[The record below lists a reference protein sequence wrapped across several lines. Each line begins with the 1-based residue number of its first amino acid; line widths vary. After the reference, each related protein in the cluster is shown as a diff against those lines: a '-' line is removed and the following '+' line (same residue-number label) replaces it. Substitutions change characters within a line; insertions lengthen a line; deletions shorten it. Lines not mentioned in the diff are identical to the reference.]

1 MSKFAPRVRKK
12 RITLENRVT
21 EINGIQLYNC
31 FVAGAQKILDNQA
44 LLNKINV
51 FPVADADTGSN
62 MASTMLS
69 IVNNVN
75 PQDNVKQTISSIADA
90 ALTGA
95 RGNSG
100 IIFAQYLYGFSQEIG
115 DVALLTVKNFAE
127 SMQRAVKYAYDA
139 IANPQEGTIISVIK
153 DWADCVYDMKD
164 SYDEF
169 IDLLLN
175 AFGKA
180 TESLKSTAK
189 WIATKAKY
197 IVDAGA
203 KGFVVFLEGMM
214 EYFKS
219 GLQAVT
225 INNAEIISSEELDTF
240 DHQNITF
247 RYCTEALLSGENLSK
262 EVIYNMINDL
272 GDSLVVAGSPTKMR
286 LHIHTDEP
294 WTVMDRIQKI
304 GNTIYQKVEDMVMQN
319 DIVSNKKSNIGILTD
334 STCDLP
340 EELLNK
346 HQIQVV
352 PLSIHFG
359 EELYLDH
366 LTIKLKT
373 FIEKLY
379 SYPELPT
386 SAQPSLNE
394 FINKYNYLTSH
405 YDSVISS
412 HIMERLSNTI
422 NGSRK
427 AAEKV
432 SEKTGKKISVVD
444 TNSASSSLGL
454 MLVRAAECIEQG
466 MSHDEVVEKL
476 KLWTQNSKMWVCC
489 NTVKYAFKS
498 GRLSNFKS
506 FLVKCLGVMPTI
518 TIKPDG
524 KPTLSDVS
532 FSSKKSYKN
541 TLDSFRKFVKGKKV
555 WNYAITHADNM
566 EAALYLQDKVKE
578 MTGKE
583 ALYITEVSPM
593 LTGKVGPKTIS
604 ISVILE

>member
-1 MSKFAPRVRKK
+1 M
-12 RITLENRVT
+12 ENRVT

-75 PQDNVKQTISSIADA
+75 PQDNVKQTMSSIADA

-115 DVALLTVKNFAE
+115 DVASLTVKNFAE
-127 SMQRAVKYAYDA
+127 SMQKAVKYAYDA

-153 DWADCVYDMKD
+153 DWANCVYNMKD
-164 SYDEF
+164 SCDDF
-169 IDLLLN
+169 IKILLN
-175 AFGKA
+175 AFSKA

-189 WIATKAKY
+189 WIATKARS
-197 IVDAGA
+197 IVDAGG
-203 KGFVVFLEGMM
+203 KGYVVFLEGMM

-219 GLQAVT
+219 GLQTVT
-225 INNAEIISSEELDTF
+225 INNTEIISSEELDTF

-262 EVIYNMINDL
+262 KVIYDMINDL
-272 GDSLVVAGSPTKMR
+272 GDSLVVAGSPNKMR

-294 WTVMDRIQKI
+294 WVVMERIQKI
-304 GNTIYQKVEDMVMQN
+304 GSTIYQKVEDMVMQN
-319 DIVSNKKSNIGILTD
+319 DIVANKKSNIGILTD

-346 HQIQVV
+346 HHIQVV

-359 EELYLDH
+359 KELYLDH
-366 LTIKLKT
+366 LTIKPDT
-373 FIEKLY
+373 FIEKLC

-394 FINKYNYLTSH
+394 FVNKYNYLTSH

-466 MSHDEVVEKL
+466 MSHDKVVEKL
-476 KLWTQNSKMWVCC
+476 KLWTKNSKMWVCC

-506 FLVKCLGVMPTI
+506 FLVKCLGFMPTI

-524 KPTLSDVS
+524 KPTLSDIS
-532 FSSKKSYKN
+532 FSSRTSHN
-541 TLDSFRKFVKGKKV
+541 RVLDSFRRFVKGKKI

-566 EAALYLQDKVKE
+566 EAALYIQNKIKE

-583 ALYITEVSPM
+583 ALYITDASPM
-593 LTGKVGPKTIS
+593 ITGKVGPKTIS
-604 ISVILE
+604 LSVILE

>member
-1 MSKFAPRVRKK
+1 MQHEFEK
-12 RITLENRVT
+12 RYTLENRVT

-75 PQDNVKQTISSIADA
+75 PQNSVKQTASAIADA
-90 ALTGA
+90 ALIGA

-115 DVALLTVKNFAE
+115 DVVHLTVKNFAE
-127 SMQRAVKYAYDA
+127 SMQKAVKYAYDA

-153 DWADCVYDMKD
+153 DWANSIYNMKD
-164 SYDEF
+164 SCDDF
-169 IDLLLN
+169 INILLN
-175 AFGKA
+175 AFSMA
-180 TESLKSTAK
+180 LESLKSTAR
-189 WIATKAKY
+189 WIATKAKS

-203 KGFVVFLEGMM
+203 KGFVVFLEGMV

-219 GLQAVT
+219 GLKTIT
-225 INNAEIISSEELDTF
+225 INNSDIIETEWLDTF

-247 RYCTEALLSGENLSK
+247 RYCTEALLSGENMSK
-262 EVIYNMINDL
+262 EVISEMIKDL
-272 GDSLVVAGSPTKMR
+272 GDSMVVAGSTTKMR
-286 LHIHTDEP
+286 LHIHTDMP
-294 WTVMDRIQKI
+294 WMVMERIQKV
-304 GNTIYQKVEDMVMQN
+304 GNIIYQKVEDMVMQN
-319 DIVSNKKSNIGILTD
+319 DIVANKKSNIGILTD

-340 EELLNK
+340 EDLLMK
-346 HQIQVV
+346 HHIQVV

-359 EELYLDH
+359 KECYLDN
-366 LTIKLKT
+366 LTIKSKP
-373 FIEKLY
+373 FIEKLCT
-379 SYPELPT
+379 YPELPT

-412 HIMERLSNTI
+412 HIMECLSGTI

-432 SEKTGKKISVVD
+432 SEKTGKKISVID
-444 TNSASSSLGL
+444 THSASSSLGL

-466 MSHDEVVEKL
+466 MPHDEVVEKL
-476 KLWTQNSKMWVCC
+476 KEWTRNSKMWVCC

-506 FLVKCLGVMPTI
+506 FIVKCLGIMPTI

-532 FSSKKSYKN
+532 FSSKKSHNKVIE
-541 TLDSFRKFVKGKKV
+541 SFKRFVQGKKI

-566 EAALYLQDKVKE
+566 EAALYIQKRIKE
-578 MTGKE
+578 ITGKS
-583 ALYITEVSPM
+583 ALYITDAAPM
-593 LTGKVGPKTIS
+593 ITGKVGPKTIS

>member
-1 MSKFAPRVRKK
+1 M
-12 RITLENRVT
+12 ENRVT

-75 PQDNVKQTISSIADA
+75 PQDNVKQTMSSIADA

-115 DVALLTVKNFAE
+115 DVASLTVKNFAE
-127 SMQRAVKYAYDA
+127 SMQKAVKYAYDA

-153 DWADCVYDMKD
+153 DWANCVYNMKD
-164 SYDEF
+164 SCDDF
-169 IDLLLN
+169 IKILLN
-175 AFGKA
+175 AFSKA

-189 WIATKAKY
+189 WIATKARS

-219 GLQAVT
+219 GLQTVT
-225 INNAEIISSEELDTF
+225 INNTEIISSEELDTF

-262 EVIYNMINDL
+262 KVIYDMINDL
-272 GDSLVVAGSPTKMR
+272 GDSLVVAGSPNKMR

-294 WTVMDRIQKI
+294 WVVMERIQKI
-304 GNTIYQKVEDMVMQN
+304 GSTIYQKVEDMVMQN
-319 DIVSNKKSNIGILTD
+319 DIVANKKSNIGILTD

-346 HQIQVV
+346 HHIKVV

-359 EELYLDH
+359 KELYLYH
-366 LTIKLKT
+366 ITIKPDT
-373 FIEKLY
+373 FIEKLC

-394 FINKYNYLTSH
+394 FVNKYNYLTSH

-432 SEKTGKKISVVD
+432 SEKTGKKISVLD

-466 MSHDEVVEKL
+466 MSHDKVVEKL
-476 KLWTQNSKMWVCC
+476 KLWTKNSKMWVCC

-506 FLVKCLGVMPTI
+506 FLVKCLGFMPTI

-524 KPTLSDVS
+524 KPTLSDIS
-532 FSSKKSYKN
+532 FSSRTSHN
-541 TLDSFRKFVKGKKV
+541 RVLDSFRRFVKGKKI

-566 EAALYLQDKVKE
+566 EAALYIQNKIKE

-583 ALYITEVSPM
+583 ALYITDASPM
-593 LTGKVGPKTIS
+593 ITGKVGPKTIS
-604 ISVILE
+604 LSVILE